1 MLKGLFKRAL
11 LYRLLTNL
19 DVLISKAKLSHKEV
33 SSRTGRKGNWIND
46 AYNQS
51 EDIQISSLAKIFSV
65 INTEIDLN
73 GYSLSAVF
81 DDKVL
86 DIARVIS
93 NLSDEEENSAQIAQF
108 VSSEEELLIDLLGD
122 WGSLE
127 SKRKLNKEELS
138 YFREIKKLINQ
149 QASKEDSPDA

>member
-1 MLKGLFKRAL
+1 MKGLFKRAL

>member
-1 MLKGLFKRAL
+1 VLKGLFKKAL
-11 LYRLLTNL
+11 LYRLLTNI
-19 DVLISKAKLSHKEV
+19 DDLISKAKLSHKEV

-93 NLSDEEENSAQIAQF
+93 NLSDEEEDSAQIAEF

-127 SKRKLNKEELS
+127 SKRKLNEEELS